1 MKKGIWLGIMILT
14 GGFGWCE
21 ESAIVDEKAPLS
33 TTSDTASVTEKKD
46 SVVASEAQ
54 TPAATEVV
62 ADSNKTE
69 KTTAPVPVA
78 ETPKEAPVSEIAAP
92 AKTDPLPAVAKT
104 DPAPVAQKPAEDKPA
119 GRVALLQKISVF
131 HEKEIASVQE
141 MIARWNVTLKP
152 FLARQQ
158 SLKDDLAGKR
168 AQLQSLEKET
178 TKSARK
184 EAKSLK
190 KEVSGIEKLI
200 QSIQKDI
207 GAQYKSM
214 ANEMKIKADLTGK
227 SFQDTVRAVTEELQ
241 SPPK

>member
-1 MKKGIWLGIMILT
+1 MKKGIWLGILMLA
-14 GGFGWCE
+14 GGLGWCE
-21 ESAIVDEKAPLS
+21 ESAPADEKAPVNS
-33 TTSDTASVTEKKD
+33 TSGTASVEQKKD
-46 SVVASEAQ
+46 SSVASEAQ
-54 TPAATEVV
+54 TPVATEGLTE
-62 ADSNKTE
+62 SNKTE
-69 KTTAPVPVA
+69 TAAPVPEKA
-78 ETPKEAPVSEIAAP
+78 KEEPVTESAAP
-92 AKTDPLPAVAKT
+92 AKTEPTPAAAKT
-104 DPAPVAQKPAEDKPA
+104 DLPPVAQKPAEDKPA

-227 SFQDTVRAVTEELQ
+227 SFQDTVRAVTEGLQ